1 MAKSHLAAAIAVIGL
16 AALLAVP
23 CGCQP
28 APAVANAADA
38 RDAAIEYLQEHN
50 APDVPGGDID
60 WQEADTTPQGIAG
73 AAYREFVSDEW
84 TAELSYPV
92 LPPELTVYQVVLSS
106 IKLGW
111 HWTGSVNPHG
121 DVTEL
126 SPLRQMSEEESR
138 RVAQDFVTRSPT
150 FAFDAVEDS
159 LRLVDTLTARCP
171 ACWLF
176 LFEFE
181 CRHAGYGDRTGQT
194 LAQAITP
201 HRAAIAVE
209 RLEIASAVLDE
220 TWDMLAQEMREEQ
233 QADEAVSVSGPL
245 AVRFSAGS

>member
-1 MAKSHLAAAIAVIGL
+1 MAKSRLRAALAAMGL

-28 APAVANAADA
+28 ALAVGNAADA
-38 RDAAIEYLQEHN
+38 RDAAIEYLREHN
-50 APDVPGGDID
+50 APDVPGGDVE
-60 WQEADTTPQGIAG
+60 WQETDTTPQGIAG
-73 AAYREFVSDEW
+73 AAYREFSSDGW

-92 LPPELTVYQVVLSS
+92 LPPELTVYQVLLSS
-106 IKLGW
+106 ITLGW
-111 HWTGSVNPHG
+111 HWTGSVNPRGH
-121 DVTEL
+121 VTEL

-138 RVAQDFVTRSPT
+138 QVAHDFVTVSPT
-150 FAFDAVEDS
+150 FAFDGVEDS
-159 LRLVDTLTARCP
+159 LQLVDTLTARCP

-176 LFEFE
+176 IFEFE
-181 CRHAGYGDRTGQT
+181 CRHAGYGDRTGRT

-220 TWDMLAQEMREEQ
+220 TWDMLAQEMREEK
-233 QADEAVSVSGPL
+233 QADEAVSISGPL
-245 AVRFSAGS
+245 AVRFTAGN